1 MTIQVKTDLTRLL
14 DLSALS
20 YLGLKGRI
28 GSAGPDDLACGTAEN
43 KARLEALYNHWQL
56 AHPEAGPHYWSAR
69 CWTLLVWQPIYLMVL
84 GVHLGRCAPSLD
96 QLGQRVNHGFVAGFC
111 LHDHCPYVACQ
122 ESLIAAATKQLHGLI
137 ERQLEEVNSVF
148 KVNPKMA
155 RRLAADCVLAALLY
169 VQNNQRDTLGN
180 ERLHVLE
187 KSWLESLDLKDNSE
201 LICIQLDDGRER
213 LALGRKVCCQ
223 HFRRADGEL
232 CSTCPKLKPDERIA
246 RLRQELT
253 LEAATQ

>member
-20 YLGLKGRI
+20 YLGLKGTI
-28 GSAGPDDLACGTAEN
+28 GPAGPDDLACGSAEN
-43 KARLEALYNHWQL
+43 HMRIAALYDHWQQ

-69 CWTLLVWQPIYLMVL
+69 SWTLMVWQPIYLTIL
-84 GVHLGRCAPSLD
+84 GVHLGRCVPSLD
-96 QLGQRVNHGFVAGFC
+96 QFAQRVHHGFVAGFY
-111 LHDHCPYVACQ
+111 LHDHCPYIADLDTLIRVA
-122 ESLIAAATKQLHGLI
+122 AKQLQNLC
-137 ERQLEEVNSVF
+137 ERQLEEAGTVF
-148 KVNPKMA
+148 KLNPKMA

-169 VQNNQRDTLGN
+169 VQNNLRETLCN
-180 ERLHVLE
+180 NRTRVLE
-187 KSWLESLDLKDNSE
+187 GMWLEALGLKDNSE
-201 LICIQLDDGRER
+201 LICIALDDGQER

-232 CSTCPKLKPDERIA
+232 CSTCPKLKQEERIA

-253 LEAATQ
+253 LEAATH